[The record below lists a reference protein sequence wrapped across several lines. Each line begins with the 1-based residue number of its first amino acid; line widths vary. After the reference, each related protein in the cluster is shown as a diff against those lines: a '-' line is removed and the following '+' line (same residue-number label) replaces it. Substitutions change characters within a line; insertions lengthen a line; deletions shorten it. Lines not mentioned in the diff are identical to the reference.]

1 MFFIFRWIRITA
13 RCDRVLAADAVV
25 LADDGQLA
33 ATLPTEHSRRLFYR
47 IALLLVDA
55 GGAVCVVP
63 LVDPPIGPL

>member
-1 MFFIFRWIRITA
+1 
-13 RCDRVLAADAVV
+13 VV